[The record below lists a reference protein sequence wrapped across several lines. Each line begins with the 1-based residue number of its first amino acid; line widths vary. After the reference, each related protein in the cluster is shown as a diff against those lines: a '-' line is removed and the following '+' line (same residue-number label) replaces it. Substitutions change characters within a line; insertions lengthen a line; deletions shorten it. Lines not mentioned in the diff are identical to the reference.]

1 MLSDKRRSSSTTSTR
16 THLAPQVGIP
26 DHTPDPDMT
35 FSVFR
40 DAIVL
45 QADGI
50 MHRMSLYVAGGSQL
64 GFCFIEFSSNREKN
78 TTGMRYNER
87 RGLCND
93 SSATRF
99 WGVGLQEVIVDRST
113 SPSRARRGR
122 YRDQYL
128 E

>member
-16 THLAPQVGIP
+16 TRLAPQVGIP

-50 MHRMSLYVAGGSQL
+50 VHRMSLYVAGGSQL
-64 GFCFIEFSSNREKN
+64 GFCFIELSSNREKTQMECVIMSAGVCV
-78 TTGMRYNER
+78 TTHARQAFGASAFR
-87 RGLCND
+87 R
-93 SSATRF
+93 T
-99 WGVGLQEVIVDRST
+99 
-113 SPSRARRGR
+113 
-122 YRDQYL
+122 
-128 E
+128 